1 MVWKRISEAD
11 VEDVATAEV
20 GFWDIS
26 GVASVE
32 DKG

>member
-1 MVWKRISEAD
+1 MVWKRIFEAG
-11 VEDVATAEV
+11 VEEVATAEV
-20 GFWDIS
+20 SFWDIS